1 MNQDKP
7 KHTSGPWIIGD
18 ARQHRKCYGGTV
30 REEDWRF
37 GLYIRAK
44 DNCHLATVGHVD
56 QRYYAEAKANA
67 QLMGSAPELLAAL
80 EKLTALAANQLGQSA
95 THDGLENCK
104 ALADARQ
111 AIAKAKGGQQ

>member
-7 KHTSGPWIIGD
+7 KHTDGPWIIGD
-18 ARQHRKCYGGTV
+18 ARQHRKCYGGAV
-30 REEDWRF
+30 READWRF

-56 QRYYAEAKANA
+56 KRYYGDAKANA
-67 QLMGSAPELLAAL
+67 QLMGAAPELLAAL
-80 EKLTALAANQLGQSA
+80 EKLTALAANQLDQSA

-111 AIAKAKGGQQ
+111 AISKAKGGAE